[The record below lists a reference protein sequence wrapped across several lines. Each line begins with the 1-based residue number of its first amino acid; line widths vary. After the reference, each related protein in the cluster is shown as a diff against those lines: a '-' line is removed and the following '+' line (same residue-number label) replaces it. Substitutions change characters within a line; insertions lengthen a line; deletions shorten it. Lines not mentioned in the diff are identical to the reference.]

1 MSLATIRAGMANN
14 LETIAGIRVYEE
26 VPDNPA
32 LPCAVIELDTV
43 NYDVAFQRGATEYT
57 FIVNSIV
64 TRTTVRR
71 AQRKLDEFI
80 DNGAKSVKTAIES
93 DSTLGGSAFDVRVV
107 EVRNIAPVTIG
118 DIQYMSVEFTVTVFA
133 L

>member
-1 MSLATIRAGMANN
+1 MSLADIRDGLATN
-14 LETIAGIRVYEE
+14 LGTIAGIRVYEE

-32 LPCAVIELDTV
+32 LPCAVIDLDTV
-43 NYDVAFQRGATEYT
+43 TYDVAFQRGATEYT
-57 FIVNSIV
+57 FIVNCVV

-80 DNGAKSVKTAIES
+80 DDGAKSVKTAIES
-93 DSTLGGSAFDVRVV
+93 DSTLGGAAFDVRVTA
-107 EVRNIAPVTIG
+107 VRDIAPITIG
-118 DIQYMSVEFTVTVFA
+118 DINYMAVDFTVTVFA

>member
-1 MSLATIRAGMANN
+1 MSLAQIRDGLAANLGALSN
-14 LETIAGIRVYEE
+14 VRVYEE

-32 LPCAVIELDTV
+32 LPCAVIQLGRVE
-43 NYDVAFQRGATEYT
+43 YDLAFQRGATQYT
-57 FIVNSIV
+57 FIVHLIV

-80 DNGAKSVKTAIES
+80 DDGPKSVKTAIES
-93 DSTLGGSAFDVRVV
+93 DGSLGGAAFDVRVEAV
-107 EVRNIAPVTIG
+107 NDIAPATIG
-118 DIQYMSVEFTVTVFA
+118 DIQYMAVDFTVTVFA

>member
-1 MSLATIRAGMANN
+1 MSLATIREGMAAN
-14 LETIAGIRVYEE
+14 LGDIAGIRVYEE

-32 LPCAVIELDTV
+32 LPCAVIQLDTV

-57 FIVNSIV
+57 FIVNTVV

-80 DNGAKSVKTAIES
+80 DDGARSVKTAIES
-93 DSTLGGSAFDVRVV
+93 DSTLGGAAFDTRVV

-118 DIQYMSVEFTVTVFA
+118 DIQYMAVEFTVTVFA

>member
-1 MSLATIRAGMANN
+1 MSLAAIREGMAEN
-14 LETIAGIRVYEE
+14 LQTIAGIRVYEE
-26 VPDNPA
+26 VPDSPA
-32 LPCAVIELDTV
+32 LPCAVIQLDTV
-43 NYDVAFQRGATEYT
+43 NYDVAFQRGATEYG
-57 FIVNSIV
+57 FIVNLVV

-80 DNGAKSVKTAIES
+80 DDGARSIKTAIES
-93 DSTLGGSAFDVRVV
+93 DSTLGGSAFDTRVV

-118 DIQYMSVEFTVTVFA
+118 EIEYMAVEFAVTVFA

>member
-1 MSLATIRAGMANN
+1 MSLADIRDGLAAN
-14 LETIAGIRVYEE
+14 LGTLSGIRVYEE

-32 LPCAVIELDTV
+32 LPCAVIQLDQV
-43 NYDVAFQRGATEYT
+43 EYDVAFQRGATQYT
-57 FIVNSIV
+57 FIVNLVV

-80 DNGAKSVKTAIES
+80 DDGSKSVKTAIES
-93 DSTLGGSAFDVRVV
+93 DGSLGGAAFDVRV
-107 EVRNIAPVTIG
+107 EAVRDIAPVTIG
-118 DIQYMSVEFTVTVFA
+118 DIQYMAVDFTVTVFA